1 MVCKGIH
8 AMPLT
13 TLFIDFNA
21 YFASVE
27 QHLRPELRG
36 RPVAVVPLDTDSTSV
51 IAASYEAKAF
61 GVKTGTRVG
70 EAKRLCPGLALVRS
84 RTGEYV
90 RVHHQLIEAVDAV
103 IPVGAVHSIDEMSC
117 RLAPS
122 EREPEAARRI
132 ALRVKASI
140 ASRVGET
147 MRCSIGVAPNRMLAK
162 TASDM
167 MKPDGLVVLTDADL
181 PHALYPL
188 RLDDFAGIG
197 PRMLARLNAAGVTS
211 VEQLC
216 AKSRSEM
223 VSLWKSVVGAAW
235 HAWLRGEES
244 HEEAGTPR
252 RSIGHQHVLAPEKRG
267 PDATRAVALRLL
279 QKAAA
284 RARALGY
291 AAGELTVW
299 TRHTD
304 RSRWGRTARL
314 GDRRDTPGL
323 VEAFARLW
331 ASRPRELSA
340 VSTRTVGV
348 TLHSLVAE
356 RSRTLP
362 LFERERRAGELSD
375 VMDKLNSK
383 YGPSTVYLG
392 SMQQAKHAAP
402 SRIAFRSIPGL
413 EEFERPA
420 D

>member
-1 MVCKGIH
+1 
-8 AMPLT
+8 MPLT
-13 TLFIDFNA
+13 TLFIDFNS

-36 RPVAVVPLDTDSTSV
+36 RPVAVVPLESDFTSV

-61 GVKTGTRVG
+61 GVRTGTRVG
-70 EAKRLCPGLALVRS
+70 EARGMCPGLVLVRS

-90 RVHHQLIEAVDAV
+90 RVHHRLIEAIDGV

-122 EREPEAARRI
+122 ERSPEAARAV
-132 ALRVKASI
+132 ALRVKRSI
-140 ASRVGET
+140 ASHVGET
-147 MRCSIGVAPNRMLAK
+147 MRCSIGIAPNRMLAK

-167 MKPDGLVVLTDADL
+167 MKPDGLVVLDEADL
-181 PHALYPL
+181 PRALYRL
-188 RLDDFAGIG
+188 ELDDFAGIG

-223 VSLWKSVVGAAW
+223 VALWKSVVGAAW
-235 HAWLRGEES
+235 YAWLRGEES
-244 HEEAGTPR
+244 HEESETPR

-267 PDATRAVALRLL
+267 PEATRAVALRLL

-291 AAGELTVW
+291 AAGEMTVW

-304 RSRWGRTARL
+304 RTRWHRVARL

-323 VEAFARLW
+323 VDAFASMW
-331 ASRPRELSA
+331 AARPRELA
-340 VSTRTVGV
+340 HVSTRTVGV
-348 TLHSLVAE
+348 TLHGLVAE
-356 RSRTLP
+356 HSRTLP
-362 LFERERRAGELSD
+362 LFENERRASELSD

-392 SMQQAKHAAP
+392 AMQQAKDAAP

-413 EEFERPA
+413 HEIEKPS